1 MNGKID
7 GKQGRIDFFLSF
19 LSDGPSSFDI
29 PYSNPVIFI
38 KEMSRHLIT
47 SNDYIYIKASFK
59 VF

>member
-7 GKQGRIDFFLSF
+7 GKQGRMDFFLSF

-47 SNDYIYIKASFK
+47 SNDFIYKSF
-59 VF
+59 F